1 VVTASRLK
9 SSTSAAI
16 DEEVR
21 TAQADGSDLY
31 TIDTALIE
39 QLRPDVIFTQ
49 DVCSVCAISAGTVRH
64 PARLRARATCPGA
77 RSTRRA
83 LAPSRPRAHSRG
95 AQVHR
100 AAAKMVPPPRVVA
113 LNPADLEGVL
123 ADVLAVGAAVGL
135 EVGARAA
142 RAALQARIDA
152 AAADARAARG
162 AAQRGEAP
170 SVAFIEWADPIYV
183 GGHWTPQLIEMAG
196 GAHPLN
202 PAGRGGDAGAG
213 AGKSFAVAPDAV
225 EASSPDVLV
234 VCPCGTVCIPL

>member
-1 VVTASRLK
+1 
-9 SSTSAAI
+9 
-16 DEEVR
+16 
-21 TAQADGSDLY
+21 
-31 TIDTALIE
+31 
-39 QLRPDVIFTQ
+39 
-49 DVCSVCAISAGTVRH
+49 
-64 PARLRARATCPGA
+64 
-77 RSTRRA
+77 
-83 LAPSRPRAHSRG
+83 
-95 AQVHR
+95 
-100 AAAKMVPPPRVVA
+100 MVPPPRVVA

-135 EVGARAA
+135 EAGARAA
-142 RAALQARIDA
+142 RGALQARIDA

-162 AAQRGEAP
+162 AAQRWEAP

-213 AGKSFAVAPDAV
+213 AGKSFAVAPGAV

-234 VCPCGTVCIPL
+234 MCPCGLTLQQTEAEAFALLDRVPGTDAAWFARVRAVRDGRVALVDGNQAPPHPASWLHDLPVP

>member
-1 VVTASRLK
+1 MFELF
-9 SSTSAAI
+9 
-16 DEEVR
+16 
-21 TAQADGSDLY
+21 L
-31 TIDTALIE
+31 
-39 QLRPDVIFTQ
+39 
-49 DVCSVCAISAGTVRH
+49 
-64 PARLRARATCPGA
+64 
-77 RSTRRA
+77 STRQLA
-83 LAPSRPRAHSRG
+83 LRG
-95 AQVHR
+95 AQPTAEPLALPALVDDLLDEWCALHR
-100 AAAKMVPPPRVVA
+100 VPDAVPPGA
-113 LNPADLEGVL
+113 LS
-123 ADVLAVGAAVGL
+123 VGQ
-135 EVGARAA
+135 ARS

-152 AAADARAARG
+152 AAADARDARG